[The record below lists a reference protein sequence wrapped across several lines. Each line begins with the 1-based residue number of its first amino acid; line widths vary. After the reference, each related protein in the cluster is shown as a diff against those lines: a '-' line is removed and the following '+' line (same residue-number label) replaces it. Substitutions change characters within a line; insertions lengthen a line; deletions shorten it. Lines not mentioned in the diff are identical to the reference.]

1 MEEWDKPVINEID
14 INYTLGEAGGG
25 DDLNVVQ
32 SLQFHNND

>member
-25 DDLNVVQ
+25 DDLNGGTKSTV
-32 SLQFHNND
+32 S